1 MKDPRLFLCVD
12 NCFAYKRWVKPI
24 DWMLL
29 IRDMG
34 LRYVEQSADTECD
47 PLYMGSAH
55 TIAWRRLTR
64 ECSEKTGV
72 RVKNVYSG
80 HGTYATCGL
89 AHWDPAVRARF
100 RDQWMKPQSDT
111 ARALD
116 AGFGF
121 FAHGFENSALQSK
134 DAYAER
140 LDALMADL
148 ADLAAYATTIGLPYI
163 GLEQMYT
170 PHMPPWTIDGT
181 EDLIRRVYALR
192 GAPMYITIDVGHMN
206 GQRFFQAPTDDY
218 IREKIARARAGAPDK
233 RVWMGTAEAYGLY
246 RDAAAGKIADA
257 EAVER
262 IRADAQMNP
271 HLFAAPID
279 GDIWAWI
286 EALGAYSPIV
296 HLQQHDG
303 NGSPHWPFSAD
314 YNKRGLVSGE
324 KLFEALDKAFEAAA
338 RPGMPEPVD
347 EVALTLEPFVATAGN
362 VYDAVDEIAES
373 VAYWRRFVPR
383 DGMRLSEVRAHLAQ

>member
-1 MKDPRLFLCVD
+1 
-12 NCFAYKRWVKPI
+12 
-24 DWMLL
+24 
-29 IRDMG
+29 
-34 LRYVEQSADTECD
+34 
-47 PLYMGSAH
+47 
-55 TIAWRRLTR
+55 
-64 ECSEKTGV
+64 
-72 RVKNVYSG
+72 
-80 HGTYATCGL
+80 
-89 AHWDPAVRARF
+89 
-100 RDQWMKPQSDT
+100 
-111 ARALD
+111 
-116 AGFGF
+116 
-121 FAHGFENSALQSK
+121 
-134 DAYAER
+134 
-140 LDALMADL
+140 
-148 ADLAAYATTIGLPYI
+148 
-163 GLEQMYT
+163 
-170 PHMPPWTIDGT
+170 
-181 EDLIRRVYALR
+181 
-192 GAPMYITIDVGHMN
+192 
-206 GQRFFQAPTDDY
+206 
-218 IREKIARARAGAPDK
+218 
-233 RVWMGTAEAYGLY
+233 
-246 RDAAAGKIADA
+246 
-257 EAVER
+257 
-262 IRADAQMNP
+262 MNP

>member
-1 MKDPRLFLCVD
+1 MRDPKIFLCVD

-34 LRYVEQSADTECD
+34 LTYVEQSADTECD

-55 TIAWRRLTR
+55 TAQWRKLTR

-89 AHWDPAVRARF
+89 AHWDPDVRARF
-100 RDQWMKPQSDT
+100 RDAWMKPQSDT

-121 FAHGFENSALQSK
+121 FAHGFENSALQSA
-134 DAYAER
+134 DTYAQC
-140 LDALMADL
+140 LDTLTADL
-148 ADLAAYATTIGLPYI
+148 ADLAAYAERIGLSYI

-170 PHMPPWTIDGT
+170 PHMPPWTIDGA
-181 EDLIRRVYALR
+181 EDLIRRVYALC

-206 GQRFFQAPTDDY
+206 GQKFFQRPTEDY
-218 IREKIARARAGAPDK
+218 IREKIARMQSGAPDK
-233 RVWMGTAEAYGLY
+233 RVWMGTAAAYDLY
-246 RDAAAGKIADA
+246 RQAAAGKLPAA

-262 IRADAQMNP
+262 ILADAQKNP
-271 HLFAAPID
+271 HLFAAPMD
-279 GDIWAWI
+279 GDIWAWV
-286 EALGAYSPIV
+286 EALCAYSPIV

-303 NGSPHWPFSAD
+303 NGSPHWPFSAER
-314 YNKRGLVSGE
+314 NKRGLVSGE
-324 KLFEALDKAFEAAA
+324 RLFEAMFKSFGAAVQ
-338 RPGMPEPVD
+338 PGMPEAVD
-347 EVALTLEPFVATAGN
+347 EVALTLEPFVGTADN

-383 DGMRLSEVRAHLAQ
+383 DGMRLSEVRALLKQ